1 MGYENVELN
10 KINYFS
16 TPRMVASRSNESDK
30 LSALPQS
37 KSFAMKLTLKSTDE
51 NLSPVVDTQN
61 GFVIYNRNRINNPV
75 SNYSSDGRVN
85 LVTGDPHTSIYISK
99 KVSLAQPATS
109 LQVYFASERPSECDF
124 RVLYQIY
131 KSGTDDVEPSFEL
144 FPGYDNLRDTDG
156 DGLGDSI
163 IDNTKNSGLP
173 DAKVV
178 ESRNGEFREYQYKVD
193 NLDQFN
199 AFAIKIVMTSTNE
212 CKIPKFKELRAIALA

>member
-1 MGYENVELN
+1 
-10 KINYFS
+10 
-16 TPRMVASRSNESDK
+16 MVASRSNESDK
-30 LSALPQS
+30 LSSLPQS
-37 KSFAMKLTLKSTDE
+37 KSFTMKLTLKSTDE

-61 GFVIYNRNRINNPV
+61 GFVIYNRNRINNPI
-75 SNYSSDGRVN
+75 SNYPSDGRVN
-85 LVTGDPHTSIYISK
+85 LVSGDPHTSIYISK

-109 LQVYFASERPSECDF
+109 LQVSFVSERPSECDF

-131 KSGTDDVEPSFEL
+131 KSGTDDVDPSFEL

-156 DGLGDSI
+156 DGLGDLI
-163 IDNTKNSGLP
+163 IDDTKNSGLP
-173 DAKVV
+173 DSKVV

-199 AFAIKIVMTSTNE
+199 AFAIKIVMISTNE